1 MASVGLNVDGYKNV
15 PNYKNLFVAQGK
27 NYLFSPEKVKIPL
40 YSLFYHS
47 NSKNTLFYL
56 MLTQN

>member
-27 NYLFSPEKVKIPL
+27 NYLFSPE
-40 YSLFYHS
+40 
-47 NSKNTLFYL
+47 NSENTFIFTFLSF
-56 MLTQN
+56 